1 MPPAI
6 LCGSFCFDSGDDAPY
21 TAACCSMFTNMIET
35 VGGKNIF
42 DDVDGRWETV
52 SWEEVID
59 RDPELIALTE
69 ADWST
74 SQEKM
79 DLLLNNPSL
88 ADITAVKDERFVVV
102 QFSALVPGI
111 RNATAIRELAEALSQ

>member
-1 MPPAI
+1 M
-6 LCGSFCFDSGDDAPY
+6 
-21 TAACCSMFTNMIET
+21 
-35 VGGKNIF
+35 
-42 DDVDGRWETV
+42 
-52 SWEEVID
+52 ID
-59 RDPELIALTE
+59 RDPELIVLTE

-88 ADITAVKDERFVVV
+88 ADITAVKDERFMVV